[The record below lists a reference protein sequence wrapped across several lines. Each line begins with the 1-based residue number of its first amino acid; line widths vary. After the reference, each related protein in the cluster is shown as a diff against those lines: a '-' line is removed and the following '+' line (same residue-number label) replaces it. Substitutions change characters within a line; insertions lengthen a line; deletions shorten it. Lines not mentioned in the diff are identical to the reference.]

1 MAERWTGKRVK
12 ADEAAELGGFAN
24 TGYVQAFDGEF
35 HNCAYSG
42 NYEYLY
48 LDAFKYEE
56 NDIDTPV
63 YLFQKRVQNMYAFL
77 KREDAKAILGRM
89 RTPHF

>member
-1 MAERWTGKRVK
+1 MAERWTGKRLK

-56 NDIDTPV
+56 NDI
-63 YLFQKRVQNMYAFL
+63 